1 MAVEF
6 KIAGLDY
13 RSATVGVREK
23 FSFTESGRREL
34 LREIAPRVREA
45 VLISTCNRTEL
56 VVVSEEEPAGLLQ
69 RARGG
74 GNFFSLSG
82 EAVVE
87 RVFEIAAGL
96 HSQIPLED
104 QILGQMKEALLLA
117 RQEKVCGALLGQL
130 FQRAVAAGKEIRT
143 KFKALPHEASAA
155 AVACAEASAFYKS
168 LKGVRAL
175 VVGSGEMGMAAAKL
189 LVERGAEVRMTQRRR
204 RKDGVRPPAG
214 AALIAY
220 DARYEALREC
230 SLVICATAS
239 PHCVLAAEDFSDDGA
254 KRLMIDLA
262 VPRDIDPAFAERPS
276 VTLVDMDGLG
286 CKALPEGFM
295 REIRKSFEANI
306 KRFHEWLDV
315 HECVPYIENICSF
328 AEREMVEGLG
338 CESEEERLR
347 VKEASRAMMNK
358 LLFSM
363 KKGVDMDMAKECYRA
378 LSKGVRA

>member
-1 MAVEF
+1 M
-6 KIAGLDY
+6 
-13 RSATVGVREK
+13 
-23 FSFTESGRREL
+23 
-34 LREIAPRVREA
+34 
-45 VLISTCNRTEL
+45 
-56 VVVSEEEPAGLLQ
+56 
-69 RARGG
+69 
-74 GNFFSLSG
+74 
-82 EAVVE
+82 
-87 RVFEIAAGL
+87 
-96 HSQIPLED
+96 
-104 QILGQMKEALLLA
+104 
-117 RQEKVCGALLGQL
+117 
-130 FQRAVAAGKEIRT
+130 
-143 KFKALPHEASAA
+143 
-155 AVACAEASAFYKS
+155 
-168 LKGVRAL
+168 
-175 VVGSGEMGMAAAKL
+175 
-189 LVERGAEVRMTQRRR
+189 
-204 RKDGVRPPAG
+204 
-214 AALIAY
+214 IAY
-220 DARYEALREC
+220 DARYEALRKC

-295 REIRKSFEANI
+295 REIRKSLEANI